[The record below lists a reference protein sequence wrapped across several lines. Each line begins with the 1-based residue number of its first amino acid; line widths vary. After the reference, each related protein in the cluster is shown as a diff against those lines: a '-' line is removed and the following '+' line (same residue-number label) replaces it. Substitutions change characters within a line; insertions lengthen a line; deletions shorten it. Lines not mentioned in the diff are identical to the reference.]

1 MATADRRWPSLFILS
16 FGVALVVVDITIVNV
31 LMPSIVGGLDLE
43 IADAEW
49 INTAYPLAFA
59 ALLIPFGRLG
69 DRLGSKRLFEAGL
82 GVFGVAS
89 LLVGTS
95 GSLWMLVGSRGFQ
108 GVGAALI
115 LPATLSTVHATFG
128 GRDRALAFG
137 IWGSVIAGMAA
148 VGPLIGGWINTE
160 WSWRWAFYINVPL
173 AAMTIAI
180 AFRWVVDRRARDTET
195 GADFAGLATVSLGMI
210 ALVLALIEGPRH
222 GWLSPTR
229 ELRLGDWVWPL
240 EQVSIVPVAAVVATV
255 CLTAFVRIERNRRAA
270 DQAVLADLDLFS
282 IDTFRR
288 GNVLAVIVGL
298 GEFGLVFV
306 LPLFVRIVLGYSPF
320 QTGVLLL
327 AMAGGGF
334 IGGPLAAG
342 ISRRFDARCAVV
354 TGMALEAGG
363 VLGVALM
370 LSPDVAGGRF
380 AIPLFVYGLGVG
392 MASAQL
398 ASVIMV
404 DVPEKQAGQAS
415 GMQSTARQLG
425 AALGIAILGTVFAA
439 SLVSLT
445 DSGLSEIAALDIQAK
460 DRIVTQVA
468 DSAGW
473 YVEALRYW
481 HPDYAPVVEKID
493 QAIVGAASR
502 AALTALAFFIA
513 GIIQALRLP
522 GGASR
527 LAEPSAPRDDL
538 AAEAR
543 T

>member
-1 MATADRRWPSLFILS
+1 MTVDRRWPSLIVLS
-16 FGVALVVVDITIVNV
+16 FGVALVVVDITVVNV
-31 LMPSIVGGLDLE
+31 VMPSIIGGLDLE

-49 INTAYPLAFA
+49 INSAYPLAFA

-69 DRLGSKRLFEAGL
+69 DRLGSKRLFQAGL
-82 GVFGVAS
+82 AVFGVAS
-89 LLVGTS
+89 LFVGAS
-95 GSLWMLVGSRGFQ
+95 GGVWALVGSRGFQ
-108 GVGAALI
+108 GAGAAMI

-128 GRDRALAFG
+128 GRDRAIAFG

-148 VGPLIGGWINTE
+148 VGPLIGGWITTE

-173 AAMTIAI
+173 AAMTIVA
-180 AFRWVVDRRARDTET
+180 ARRWVVDRRARDIGT
-195 GADFAGLATVSLGMI
+195 GGDLAGLMTVSLGMI

-229 ELRLGDWVWPL
+229 ELRIGDRVWPL
-240 EQVSIVPVAAVVATV
+240 DQVSIVPVAAVVAIV
-255 CLTAFVRIERNRRAA
+255 CLAAFVRIERNRRAA
-270 DQAVLADLDLFS
+270 GRPVLLDLDLFG

-288 GNVLAVIVGL
+288 GNALAVIVGL

-306 LPLFVRIVLGYSPF
+306 LPLFVRTVLGYSPL
-320 QTGVLLL
+320 QMGILLL

-334 IGGPLAAG
+334 IGGPLGAG
-342 ISRRFDARCAVV
+342 ISRRSDARRAVV
-354 TGMALEAGG
+354 TGMALEATG
-363 VLGVALM
+363 VLGVILM
-370 LSPDVAGGRF
+370 LSPDVAGERL

-398 ASVIMV
+398 ASVIMLN
-404 DVPEKQAGQAS
+404 VPEKLAGQAS

-460 DRIVTQVA
+460 DHILAQVA

-481 HPDYAPVVEKID
+481 HPDYAPVVAKID

-502 AALTALAFFIA
+502 AALTALLFFIA
-513 GIIQALRLP
+513 GVIQALRLP
-522 GGASR
+522 GGAR
-527 LAEPSAPRDDL
+527 RPAEPSAPREDL
-538 AAEAR
+538 VVDPTA
-543 T
+543 